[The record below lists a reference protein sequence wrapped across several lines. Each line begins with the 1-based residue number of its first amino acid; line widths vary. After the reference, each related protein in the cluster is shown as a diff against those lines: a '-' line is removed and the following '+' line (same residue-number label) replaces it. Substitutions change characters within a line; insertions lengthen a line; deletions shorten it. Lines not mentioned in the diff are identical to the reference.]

1 MLCQGD
7 ARGDTDG
14 SIANVA
20 FLVDDG
26 DDLSRYLYLL
36 LILLLCLVAY
46 SNYVIF
52 IIDIVFLFV
61 IMYNITVF

>member
-1 MLCQGD
+1 MFLQGD
-7 ARGDTDG
+7 AQVNTGG
-14 SIANVA
+14 SFANVA
-20 FLVDDG
+20 SLVDNG